1 MPEITDLVE
10 LGGAIIMGFISSLAT
25 GWMVS
30 YTFRHRLPTFQL
42 LFASFLLAVVTWAVM
57 SIVTGAML
65 QMLLNLSVELSASGW
80 VMLGFVGIAMVLLTI
95 VLALLWQMRH
105 RGVRRW
111 AMVGALI
118 PWVIISGLAI
128 GANVLFLTMDW
139 FDRQVPEFF
148 LACVHFS
155 MAIGMIVGACAGGM
169 IYHQTRHLRTQ
180 EGLEK
185 FDRHKHKV

>member
-1 MPEITDLVE
+1 MPEMTDLVE
-10 LGGAIIMGFISSLAT
+10 LGGAIVMGFISSLAT
-25 GWMVS
+25 GWMVA

-42 LFASFLLAVVTWAVM
+42 LFASFLLAVGTWAVV
-57 SIVTGAML
+57 SIVAGAML
-65 QMLLNLSVELSASGW
+65 QMLLHLFVELSSGGW
-80 VMLGFVGIAMVLLTI
+80 VMLGFGGMVGMLLAI

-118 PWVIISGLAI
+118 PWLIVSGLAI

-169 IYHQTRHLRTQ
+169 IYHQTRHLRTKGGAEQ
-180 EGLEK
+180 
-185 FDRHKHKV
+185 FDKHKV